1 MDIME
6 LMDNLDNFLI
16 VNGNTLKYNGNKYT
30 NYAIYGDEEDKSIIV
45 IDYLNDR
52 NVKYTLIDLK
62 NDLEIDLIQLAK
74 DLVQKEGVLLIKG
87 YGDTD
92 NLARWRFSAIFK
104 DLSINGAKINYLGT
118 IVFMNKNKFKLDFN
132 EEDCFTKL
140 Y

>member
-6 LMDNLDNFLI
+6 LMYNLDNFLI

-45 IDYLNDR
+45 TDYLNDR
-52 NVKYTLIDLK
+52 NVKYVLIDLK

-92 NLARWRFSAIFK
+92 NLARWRFSAIYK

>member
-52 NVKYTLIDLK
+52 NVKYALIDLK

>member
-6 LMDNLDNFLI
+6 LMDNLDNFII

-30 NYAIYGDEEDKSIIV
+30 NYALYGDEKDLYV
-45 IDYLNDR
+45 LVTDYFNER
-52 NVKYTLIDLK
+52 NIKYKTIDLK
-62 NDLEIDLIQLAK
+62 EDKDIDLIQLSK
-74 DLVQKEGVLLIKG
+74 ELVQNEAVLLIKG
-87 YGDTD
+87 YGDID
-92 NLARWRFSAIFK
+92 NLERWRFSAIFK

-118 IVFMNKNKFKLDFN
+118 IVFMNKNKNKLDFN

>member
-6 LMDNLDNFLI
+6 LMDNLENFLI

>member
-30 NYAIYGDEEDKSIIV
+30 NYAIYGDEEDESIIV

-118 IVFMNKNKFKLDFN
+118 IVFMNKNKYKLDFN